1 MGRSPCCAK
10 EGLNRGAWTAHEDK
24 VLTQYIKLHGEGRW
38 RNLPKKAGL
47 KRCGKSCRLRWLN
60 YLRPDIKRGNI
71 SPDEE
76 ELIIRLH
83 KLLGNRWSLIAGR
96 LPGRTDNEI
105 KNYWNTN
112 LGKKV
117 PDRQQQ
123 RSASNLKHHKN
134 GEPNSKKAKSMDMA
148 SPSSLVYRTK
158 AVKCTQVFINPQPHK
173 VLLGHDHQHCTEETN
188 TVLMFDGK
196 PAAMDDDHINRT
208 LSFSSFSN
216 INADQENSTSDFLV
230 DFDMN
235 EISIASLLNSDF
247 PEINRDYL
255 NHNNSDTITSHFVD
269 ETAQFFSEE
278 MLQHWNNGGSD
289 DGDNQVQVQPNLA
302 LNFHSFTSFLGSDH
316 QGKNGLELERV
327 VE

>member
-10 EGLNRGAWTAHEDK
+10 EGMNRGAWTAHEDK
-24 VLTQYIKLHGEGRW
+24 VLTEYIKLHGEGRW
-38 RNLPKKAGL
+38 RNLPKNAGL
-47 KRCGKSCRLRWLN
+47 NRCGKSCRLRWLN

-117 PDRQQQ
+117 HDHQQQ
-123 RSASNLKHHKN
+123 GSASDLKHHKN
-134 GEPNSKKAKSMDMA
+134 GEPNSKKAKMMDMA
-148 SPSSLVYRTK
+148 TPSSHVVRTK
-158 AVKCTQVFINPQPHK
+158 AAKCTKVFINPHPHK
-173 VLLGHDHQHCTEETN
+173 VPLGHNHQHYTEETN
-188 TVLMFDGK
+188 AGGLMFDDK

-208 LSFSSFSN
+208 RLFSSFSN

-230 DFDMN
+230 DFDMD
-235 EISIASLLNSDF
+235 EISLANLLNSDF
-247 PEINRDYL
+247 PEINHDDL
-255 NHNNSDTITSHFVD
+255 NHISSDNVMSRCVD
-269 ETAQFFSEE
+269 ETAQFFSEG
-278 MLQHWNNGGSD
+278 MLQHWKNGDSD
-289 DGDNQVQVQPNLA
+289 NGDDRVQVQPNFI
-302 LNFHSFTSFLGSDH
+302 LNFHSFNSFLGSDH
-316 QGKNGLELERV
+316 QGEECLGVGKSS
-327 VE
+327 

>member
-10 EGLNRGAWTAHEDK
+10 EGMNRGAWTAHEDK
-24 VLTQYIKLHGEGRW
+24 VLTEYIKLHGEGRW
-38 RNLPKKAGL
+38 RNLPKNAGL
-47 KRCGKSCRLRWLN
+47 NRCGKSCRLRWLN

-117 PDRQQQ
+117 HDHQQQ
-123 RSASNLKHHKN
+123 GSASDLKHHKN
-134 GEPNSKKAKSMDMA
+134 GEPNSKKAKMMDMA
-148 SPSSLVYRTK
+148 AASSHVVRTK
-158 AVKCTQVFINPQPHK
+158 AAKCTKVFINPHPHK
-173 VLLGHDHQHCTEETN
+173 IPLGHNHQQYNEETN
-188 TVLMFDGK
+188 AGGLMFDDK

-208 LSFSSFSN
+208 RSFSSFSN

-230 DFDMN
+230 DFDMD
-235 EISIASLLNSDF
+235 EISLANLLNSDF
-247 PEINRDYL
+247 PEINHDDL
-255 NHNNSDTITSHFVD
+255 NHISSDNVMSRCVD
-269 ETAQFFSEE
+269 ETAQFFSEG
-278 MLQHWNNGGSD
+278 MLQHWKNGDSD
-289 DGDNQVQVQPNLA
+289 NGDDRVQVQPNFI
-302 LNFHSFTSFLGSDH
+302 LNFHSFNSFLGSDH
-316 QGKNGLELERV
+316 QGEECLGVGKSS
-327 VE
+327 